1 MALSATMTRSDGAGG
16 RHCCGSSRWRS
27 RRGRRAAPACAPAW
41 GSRPAV
47 AAEIW
52 SPIPARWPAACGV
65 RLRWG
70 TVDEIQS
77 GGTVFQIPSAPGPL
91 VAVRSHMDG
100 HLSPSDFGNQQQPFH
115 PSSLYCCSPR
125 RRTELEAARRPT
137 SQSPAAARITSDSD
151 NCDLREL
158 YRYWMLT
165 PPDKVEWHGGAMAG
179 VVPGVLSTAASL
191 PPAMARAFTSMTQ

>member
-1 MALSATMTRSDGAGG
+1 MAAHGGGHDGADEPRRPVHQHGDRGRPWRRRSGPQSRPGGQRHVVSDSGGG
-16 RHCCGSSRWRS
+16 R
-27 RRGRRAAPACAPAW
+27 
-41 GSRPAV
+41 
-47 AAEIW
+47 
-52 SPIPARWPAACGV
+52 
-65 RLRWG
+65 

-137 SQSPAAARITSDSD
+137 SQSLAAARITSDSD